1 MVKTGIP
8 MSTKIQEQTPIN
20 KTIFKTGD
28 MLKVFFYDTS
38 DDKIPYRTSYGI
50 IVDDTLDINGHI
62 TGRYLHDHSLFSI
75 TNNGEVED
83 RYGRIILEKV
93 S

>member
-1 MVKTGIP
+1 
-8 MSTKIQEQTPIN
+8 MSTKIQEQTPVN

-28 MLKVFFYDTS
+28 MIKVFFYDTTG
-38 DDKIPYRTSYGI
+38 DRKPNRTWYGI
-50 IVDDTLDINGHI
+50 IMNDIPDNNGYI

-75 TNNGEVED
+75 TNIGQVED
-83 RYGRIILEKV
+83 IYGRIILEKV